1 MVKESKLYDILGVPT
16 DANEGTI
23 KKAYLK
29 LAKQYHPDKNPEGAE
44 KFKEI
49 SVAYEILSD
58 QEKKEVYDRYGE
70 EGLMGGRGG
79 GGFDGED
86 IFNSFFGFPFGPGG
100 GGRRGGPPRKRKG
113 KDAVMAYP
121 VTLEDLYNGKED
133 TINIEKTVLCPQ
145 CKGKG
150 SAKQGGVT
158 KCGPCEGSGVCVT
171 MRPLGFGM
179 VQQLQERCR
188 HCGGEGEVIKAKDR
202 CKKCNGKKLVEEAKA
217 LKVFVEKGMMHGQKI
232 TFKEEGDQIPDIIP
246 GDIILVL
253 QQTEHAI
260 FKRDGDDLILEKKI
274 SLYDA
279 LAGCQFLVTQLDGR
293 TLVVNHT
300 SKNVIRPGDIK
311 AIENEGMPQARNH
324 FSKGRMLIHF
334 QIEFPEVGL
343 NPKQIKA
350 LAEILPKQDAVV
362 IPKDAEECNL
372 QTVNIKAE
380 KNAKRREREA
390 YHEDDDSEEDSDPRG
405 IPCSQQ

>member
-1 MVKESKLYDILGVPT
+1 VKETKLYDILGVPT

-29 LAKQYHPDKNPEGAE
+29 LAKQFHPDKNPEGGE

-58 QEKKEVYDRYGE
+58 QEKRDVYDRYGE

-79 GGFDGED
+79 GGGFDGDD
-86 IFNSFFGFPFGPGG
+86 IFNSFFGFPFGG
-100 GGRRGGPPRKRKG
+100 GGRGRGGGGPPRKRKG

-133 TINIEKTVLCPQ
+133 SFQIEKTVLCPQ

-202 CKKCNGKKLVEEAKA
+202 CKKCTGKKLVEETKTI
-217 LKVFVEKGMMHGQKI
+217 KVFVEKGMSHGQKLV
-232 TFKEEGDQIPDIIP
+232 FKEEGDQIPDVIP

-253 QQTEHAI
+253 QQQEHSI

-293 TLVVNHT
+293 ILVVK
-300 SKNVIRPGDIK
+300 SGPSEIIKPGDVK
-311 AIENEGMPQARNH
+311 SIENEGMPQVRNH

-334 QIEFPEVGL
+334 TVEFPADAL
-343 NPKQIKA
+343 SAKAIKS
-350 LAEILPKQDAVV
+350 LGEILPKQEAVAV
-362 IPKDAEECNL
+362 PKEAEECHL
-372 QTVNIKAE
+372 QTVNTSHSSSS
-380 KNAKRREREA
+380 KRRPREA
-390 YHEDDDSEEDSDPRG
+390 YNEDEDEEESDQRG